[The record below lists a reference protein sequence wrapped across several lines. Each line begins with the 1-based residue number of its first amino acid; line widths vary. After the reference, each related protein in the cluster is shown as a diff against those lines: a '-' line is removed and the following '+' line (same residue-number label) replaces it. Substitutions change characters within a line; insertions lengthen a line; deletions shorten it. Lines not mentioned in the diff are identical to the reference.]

1 MAADPRITT
10 LVQWASS
17 HGAVLNNHLEV
28 HDDPVTGFSFRVKDG
43 HVLPA
48 WETVVSLPTSL
59 SLSYLNAV
67 SQGCFHPELVSRTPP
82 HVVGRL
88 FLVREYLRGRDSFW
102 WPYIQALPQPG
113 ADRASW
119 ALAPFWPED
128 EAELLEGTNVEVGL
142 EKIRRDVKRE
152 YEDVTALL
160 KLHHAEKE
168 GAFVRAVTVQ
178 LYQWAYCIFSS
189 RSFRPSL
196 VLSPAFAAET
206 LPAGVGMDDFSVL
219 LPLFDIGN
227 HDMTVEARWELTQ
240 GGGGG
245 GKDACEL
252 RVGRS
257 HGAGEQVFN
266 NYSMKTNAELLLGY
280 GFMVPATEG
289 LHNDYTHVRKR
300 TAAAAPATSGVA
312 ADPGEYY
319 ISRRPMDDPSSLL
332 GRNRQALVVEL
343 PAERPMLG
351 AFRHVQPDMVW
362 DIFCTLAESQGTS
375 AAELISTGVEGEGE
389 EQQQRE
395 RQRKLFSGA
404 VDGHCEPFLE
414 QTVAIIQ
421 HKMLQELERLEET
434 EVEIVGGDEDEL
446 SGNQKLALEYRR
458 RCRAVLENALEAMET
473 DIE

>member
-1 MAADPRITT
+1 MDANPRIAT

-43 HVLPA
+43 HALPA

-67 SQGCFHPELVSRTPP
+67 SQGWFHPELVSRTPP

-113 ADRASW
+113 DRASW

-160 KLHHAEKE
+160 KLHQADKE
-168 GAFVRAVTVQ
+168 GDFVRAVTVQ

-196 VLSPAFAAET
+196 VLSPAAAET

-227 HDMTVEARWELTQ
+227 HDMTVEARWELRQ
-240 GGGGG
+240 GG

-252 RVGRS
+252 SVGRS

-300 TAAAAPATSGVA
+300 TAAPATSGVA

-343 PAERPMLG
+343 PAGRPMLG

-375 AAELISTGVEGEGE
+375 AAELISTEKEGVVEGDE
-389 EQQQRE
+389 EEQQRE

-404 VDGHCEPFLE
+404 VDEECGPFLE

-434 EVEIVGGDEDEL
+434 EVELVAGDEDEL

>member
-1 MAADPRITT
+1 MN
-10 LVQWASS
+10 S
-17 HGAVLNNHLEV
+17 HLEV

-67 SQGCFHPELVSRTPP
+67 SQGCFHPELVSKTPP

-88 FLVREYLRGRDSFW
+88 FLVREYLRGKDSFW

-113 ADRASW
+113 DKTSW
-119 ALAPFWPED
+119 ALAPFWPLD

-152 YEDVTALL
+152 YQDVTALL

-168 GAFVRAVTVQ
+168 GDFVRAATSQ
-178 LYQWAYCIFSS
+178 LYKWAYCIFSS

-196 VLSPAFAAET
+196 VLSPAAAET
-206 LPAGVGMDDFSVL
+206 LPEGVKMDDFSVL

-227 HDMTVEARWELTQ
+227 HDMTVEARWELRR
-240 GGGGG
+240 GEG

-252 RVGRS
+252 RVGRE

-280 GFMVPATEG
+280 GFMIPATEE

-300 TAAAAPATSGVA
+300 TAPATSGVA

-332 GRNRQALVVEL
+332 GRNRQALAVEL
-343 PAERPMLG
+343 PRERPMLG

-375 AAELISTGVEGEGE
+375 ATELISTGEGVEGEE
-389 EQQQRE
+389 ERE

-404 VDGHCEPFLE
+404 VDEECGPFLE

-434 EVEIVGGDEDEL
+434 DVEVVGGEYIGDLDDL
-446 SGNQKLALEYRR
+446 NGNQRLALEYRK

>member
-48 WETVVSLPTSL
+48 WETVVSLPTPL

-88 FLVREYLRGRDSFW
+88 FLVKEYLRGRDSFW
-102 WPYIQALPQPG
+102 WP
-113 ADRASW
+113 ASW

-196 VLSPAFAAET
+196 VLSPA
-206 LPAGVGMDDFSVL
+206 
-219 LPLFDIGN
+219 
-227 HDMTVEARWELTQ
+227 
-240 GGGGG
+240 
-245 GKDACEL
+245 
-252 RVGRS
+252 
-257 HGAGEQVFN
+257 
-266 NYSMKTNAELLLGY
+266 MKTNAELLLGY

-289 LHNDYTHVRKR
+289 LHNDYTH
-300 TAAAAPATSGVA
+300 
-312 ADPGEYY
+312 
-319 ISRRPMDDPSSLL
+319 
-332 GRNRQALVVEL
+332 ALVVEL